1 MKRRQQSAFLVTL
14 ATLLLAACSSTT
26 VVDQWRDSD
35 YAGPPLRTLLVIG
48 MSKDP
53 GRRRQFEDAMVSQ
66 ISTLEGASALASYKL
81 LPSEDALEKEQIVE
95 AIAGRGIDAVLITR
109 LVSEDKR
116 KRYVQP
122 HSVGPTGYG
131 YYGHYYRSYNDVY
144 RPGYLTE
151 DTIVT
156 LETNL
161 YSAATEELVWSG
173 TTESFDPESATQII
187 DELAKLVVERLTKEK
202 LL

>member
-1 MKRRQQSAFLVTL
+1 LGVFLL
-14 ATLLLAACSSTT
+14 TLLGSFLTACSSTT
-26 VVDQWRDSD
+26 VVDHWRDAE
-35 YAGPPLRTLLVIG
+35 YVGPPLQTLLVIG
-48 MSKDP
+48 MSKEA
-53 GRRRQFEDAMVSQ
+53 GRRRQFEDAMVQQ
-66 ISTLEGASALASYKL
+66 IDALEGASALASYQL
-81 LPSEDALEKEQIVE
+81 IPSEEALEKEQIVA
-95 AIAGRGIDAVLITR
+95 AIAGREIDGVLITR

-122 HSVGPTGYG
+122 HSVGPTGHG
-131 YYGHYYRSYNDVY
+131 YYGHYYRSYNAVY
-144 RPGYLTE
+144 SPGYLTE

-161 YSAATEELVWSG
+161 YATDTEKLVWSG

-202 LL
+202 LI